1 MSKGNQTIPET
12 TDEKVALLHFL
23 PVLKIHIQLETH
35 VFVSQLKK
43 DLQEVAQAEADIVNL
58 EHKVDDLENRLG
70 QQDVKGSGSPH
81 GGSRES
87 RRSPEH
93 NSKM

>member
-1 MSKGNQTIPET
+1 M
-12 TDEKVALLHFL
+12 
-23 PVLKIHIQLETH
+23 
-35 VFVSQLKK
+35 KK